1 MMEVLIF
8 LSFESDHN
16 LLAGSLVLLQQHLSI
31 AKRAGFS
38 HRRNIMISRLYFA
51 LQAQQYKNGGD
62 DDHWR
67 SASATPSAPP
77 ASPAVQGALFQ

>member
-1 MMEVLIF
+1 MEVLIF

-51 LQAQQYKNGGD
+51 LQVQQYKNGGD